1 MFRLVVAW
9 CAGSKHCQ
17 IVTQRD
23 PTGLFV
29 CNFALSLFED
39 MNVSEILEVAT
50 CKQLREWFEQHHAT
64 SDEVWVVCSRKR
76 QAQDGTLPYFDVVY
90 EALCF
95 GWIDSTV
102 KYTSGR
108 TLQRLTP
115 RRNGSHWTELNKE
128 RCRMLESEG
137 RMTDAGRAV
146 APDLRAEFI
155 IDNDI
160 MREILDGTAVASNF
174 AQLPDLYKRVK
185 IGNIQMKRSN
195 AQMFR
200 RRLDRFIEATRLG
213 KMYGEWNDGGKLLS
227 KSAK

>member
-1 MFRLVVAW
+1 M
-9 CAGSKHCQ
+9 K
-17 IVTQRD
+17 
-23 PTGLFV
+23 
-29 CNFALSLFED
+29 
-39 MNVSEILEVAT
+39 VSHILEIT
-50 CKQLREWFEQHHAT
+50 TRKQLREWFEHHHDT
-64 SDEVWVVCSRKR
+64 SNEVWVVCSRKKGV
-76 QAQDGTLPYFDVVY
+76 QDGVLPYLDVVY

-102 KYTSGR
+102 KYADGSTM
-108 TLQRLTP
+108 QRLTP
-115 RRNGSHWTELNKE
+115 RRKGSNWTELNKE
-128 RCRMLESEG
+128 RCRMLEREG

-146 APDLRAEFI
+146 APDLTAEFV

-160 MREILDGTAVASNF
+160 MRDILDDTAVASNF